1 MGRKRT
7 TTKEGPDGRLHVI
20 RDDGRAKLLSR
31 DRALRWATRN
41 APTAVA
47 RLRKAY
53 DAAETRTKVGRL
65 LPRAVELLEEF
76 GWTAVDG
83 DYASPAVV
91 EYERVA
97 GDKTNRTTTWTVAAV
112 LVALGPEV
120 AREKFEDVDGGL
132 AFAEERETE

>member
-20 RDDGRAKLLSR
+20 RDDGRARLMSR

-47 RLRKAY
+47 RLRRAY
-53 DAAETRTKVGRL
+53 DAAETRAKVGRL
-65 LPRAVELLEEF
+65 LPRAKELLEEF

-91 EYERVA
+91 EYERVV
-97 GDKTNRTTTWTVAAV
+97 GGRTNRTIAWTVAAV
-112 LVALGPEV
+112 LLALGPEV

-132 AFAEERETE
+132 AFADETDR